1 VSERTYTPRLS
12 WVSASENDLRLYRAN
27 LTCHLRDISI
37 PSSAKLCKNMKCKD
51 QLHVHELNQYFA
63 DITQACLS
71 AGFVSIP
78 RTRSRK
84 ETGRLPGWS
93 EEVEPVRQKSMF
105 WHGIW
110 VDCGRPRTGQV
121 ADCMRRTRAAYHYAI
136 RCIKKMK
143 NRSYVTVLLM
153 HFSIMVGVI
162 FGSKLIKFG
171 QRKHPTA
178 KLLMTVLV
186 RRPLLRGSL

>member
-1 VSERTYTPRLS
+1 MKHIGVRERHIVTLADSGCWWRYTGNIVDCDSAVERTYTPRLS

-37 PSSAKLCKNMKCKD
+37 PSSAILCRNMKCKD

-71 AGFVSIP
+71 AGFASIP

-93 EEVEPVRQKSMF
+93 EEVEPVQQKSMF

-110 VDCGRPRTGQV
+110 VDCGRPRTGQA
-121 ADCMRRTRAAYHYAI
+121 ADCMRRTRPAYHYVSVAL
-136 RCIKKMK
+136 KKW
-143 NRSYVTVLLM
+143 RIDHT
-153 HFSIMVGVI
+153 
-162 FGSKLIKFG
+162 
-171 QRKHPTA
+171 
-178 KLLMTVLV
+178 
-186 RRPLLRGSL
+186 